1 MAIPKLRKVG
11 ASQPISKKKKIL
23 LLSDDLRM
31 HSGIGTMSREFVT
44 GTIHKY
50 DWVQLGGAIKHPDAG
65 KVIDISQDMRKET
78 GVNDASLKIYPIS
91 GYGNQDVIRQ
101 LMSMERPDAILHF
114 TDPRFWRFLYM
125 MEHEIRQ
132 HIPILYYTIWD
143 DLPHPHWNQP
153 FYESCDWLGAI
164 SKQTYGIVHNVR
176 DYGRPPQEGK
186 TKAWQVDYVPH
197 GINSKMFKRYT
208 KEDKLFTHLQGF
220 KKHILEN
227 KEYDFVL
234 YYNNRNIRR
243 KQTSDIV
250 LAWNEFCN
258 TLTKEQADKCVLL
271 MHTPALDP
279 NGTDLHAVKRAL
291 CPDHN
296 IIFSQKH
303 ISTQEMAFMY
313 NIADVTIN
321 IASNEGFGLSGAE
334 SIMCETPILNN
345 ITGGLQD
352 HCGFK
357 LKDKFLTADD
367 YIELGSLHN
376 DRLWKDNPDLTY
388 GEWVEPV
395 WPSNRS
401 IQGSPETPY
410 IFDDRARFDDVAE
423 AIKKWYDAGK
433 EERERRGKLG
443 REFAISD
450 DGQLSSK
457 AMANNFIK
465 GIESTFENWEKRKRF
480 TLYKI

>member
-1 MAIPKLRKVG
+1 MC
-11 ASQPISKKKKIL
+11 
-23 LLSDDLRM
+23 
-31 HSGIGTMSREFVT
+31 
-44 GTIHKY
+44 
-50 DWVQLGGAIKHPDAG
+50 
-65 KVIDISQDMRKET
+65 
-78 GVNDASLKIYPIS
+78 
-91 GYGNQDVIRQ
+91 IRD
-101 LMSMERPDAILHF
+101 SSNI
-114 TDPRFWRFLYM
+114 
-125 MEHEIRQ
+125 
-132 HIPILYYTIWD
+132 
-143 DLPHPHWNQP
+143 
-153 FYESCDWLGAI
+153 
-164 SKQTYGIVHNVR
+164 
-176 DYGRPPQEGK
+176 
-186 TKAWQVDYVPH
+186 
-197 GINSKMFKRYT
+197 FKRYSET
-208 KEDKLFTHLQGF
+208 DKLWPHLNSF
-220 KKHILEN
+220 KQTVLGN
-227 KEYDFVL
+227 KEYEFIL

-258 TLTKEQADKCVLL
+258 TLTKEQADKCALL

-279 NGTDLHAVKRAL
+279 NGTDLHAVKHAL

-334 SIMCETPILNN
+334 SIMCGTPILNN

-357 LKDKFLTADD
+357 LNDKFLTADD
-367 YIELGSLHN
+367 YVELGSLH
-376 DRLWKDNPDLTY
+376 DDVKWKNNPKLTW

-410 IFDDRARFDDVAE
+410 IFDDRARFDDVAV
-423 AIKKWYDAGK
+423 AIGKWYNAGK
-433 EERERRGKLG
+433 EERSRRGALG
-443 REFAISD
+443 REYAISE

-465 GIESTFENWEKRKRF
+465 GIESTFTNWKKRKRF